1 MGGVYTPQVQEAV
14 TRLGSRLSYG
24 EAQEELERMWGIK
37 ISVGSVRGITLRN
50 GLIANELIDAR
61 VEQLEKE
68 APTPEKEPKQLLMSA
83 DGAFIQLTSGEWR
96 EVKTVAFGEF
106 EAKWDAKEK
115 KVTIKTEDV
124 SYFSRAAPADEF
136 GRAALLEWQ
145 ARGGDKA
152 QRVVSVN
159 DGAAWI
165 QSFIDYHCPQAIR
178 VLDFAH
184 AKSYIAAIGKAI
196 YGAESDTFPV
206 WFAKMSKQ
214 LGKEPPQRTLSD
226 LRLLFTQHAQHPL
239 AAEMEH
245 ALRYLEKRKE
255 MIDYPHYRKEQIP
268 IGSGMVESAHK
279 VVMQK
284 RMKQAGMRWADENV
298 NPMLALRMLL
308 CNQRWDTGWQDIKQQ
323 QQQHKRQTRLDKIT
337 WQPSVEPSLTVSLEQ
352 LIASAE
358 RLQKKHKQPTPKEDH
373 PWQKGKWPLRHR
385 H

>member
-1 MGGVYTPQVQEAV
+1 MTGDYTPQVQEAV
-14 TRLGSRLSYG
+14 TRLGSRLSYR

-50 GLIANELIDAR
+50 GMIANELIDAR

-68 APTPEKEPKQLLMSA
+68 APVPEKEPKQLLMSA

-106 EAKWDAKEK
+106 AAKWDAKEK
-115 KVTIKTEDV
+115 KVMTKTEDV

-145 ARGGDKA
+145 ARGGDNA

-159 DGAAWI
+159 DGAVWI

-196 YGAESDTFPV
+196 YGAESETFPV

-239 AAEMEH
+239 ADEMEH

-255 MIDYPHYRKEQIP
+255 MIDYPRYRREQIP

-308 CNQRWDTGWQDIKQQ
+308 CNQRWDPGWQDIKHQQ
-323 QQQHKRQTRLDKIT
+323 RQHRRQTRLDKIT
-337 WQPSVEPSLTVSLEQ
+337 WQPPTESSPTVSLDQ

-358 RLQKKHKQPTPKEDH
+358 MLQKKHKQPIPKEEH
-373 PWQKGKWPLRHR
+373 PWQMGKWPLRHR